1 MLSYSNAG
9 HPAPYLMSRDGRVR
23 KLHTTGMPVGMIEDA
38 PFQMVQTQLSPG
50 DKLVIYS
57 DGLTEAE
64 NTEGA
69 FFDTERLRLVL
80 RENCWCDAV
89 RLHRALLEAVDRFSE
104 GGVVSDDITTLV
116 LEYLP
121 A

>member
-1 MLSYSNAG
+1 
-9 HPAPYLMSRDGRVR
+9 
-23 KLHTTGMPVGMIEDA
+23 MIEDA

-64 NTEGA
+64 NTDGA
-69 FFDTERLRLVL
+69 FFDTERLRLAL

-89 RLHRALLEAVDRFSE
+89 QLHRALLEAVDRFSE